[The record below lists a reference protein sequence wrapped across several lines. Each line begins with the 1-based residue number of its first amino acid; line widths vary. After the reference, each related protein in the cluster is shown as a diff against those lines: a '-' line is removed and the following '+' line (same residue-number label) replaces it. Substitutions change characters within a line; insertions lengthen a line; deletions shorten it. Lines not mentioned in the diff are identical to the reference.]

1 MIMPDA
7 VDLVGD
13 TDLDLVELI
22 EHVEFRERDLRQRV
36 DAGGMAHHHGI
47 EPAGATAT
55 ARVGPVLVSDID
67 EVVADLVEQLGRERT
82 GTDSR
87 DVRLRNADD
96 AFDVARADTGAGARA
111 AGHRVGRGDERVRAV
126 VEIEEGRLRPFEEDV
141 LAGLECVVHDR
152 NGVADVRD
160 DPRRARLEVLGGDLV
175 GIDRLLVED
184 LGEHLVGVTEDNIEL
199 GPENLG
205 IGEILDPQA
214 DTHRL
219 VGVRRA
225 DAPLGR
231 AELGVAEVA
240 FV

>member
-1 MIMPDA
+1 M
-7 VDLVGD
+7 
-13 TDLDLVELI
+13 
-22 EHVEFRERDLRQRV
+22 
-36 DAGGMAHHHGI
+36 
-47 EPAGATAT
+47 
-55 ARVGPVLVSDID
+55 
-67 EVVADLVEQLGRERT
+67 
-82 GTDSR
+82 
-87 DVRLRNADD
+87 
-96 AFDVARADTGAGARA
+96 
-111 AGHRVGRGDERVRAV
+111 

-175 GIDRLLVED
+175 GVDRLLVED
-184 LGEHLVGVTEDNIEL
+184 LGEHLVGVAEDNIEL
-199 GPENLG
+199 GPEDLG

-219 VGVRRA
+219 VGVCRA